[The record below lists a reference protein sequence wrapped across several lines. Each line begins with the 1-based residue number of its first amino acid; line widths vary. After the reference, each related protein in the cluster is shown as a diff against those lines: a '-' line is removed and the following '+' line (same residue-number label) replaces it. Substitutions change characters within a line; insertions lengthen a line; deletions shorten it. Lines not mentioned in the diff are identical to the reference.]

1 MPAGLSNIVA
11 IAAGGFHSL
20 ALRSDGTVVSWG
32 LYDQSTVPLDLTDV
46 FDEIVPHLTIAQGDD
61 SLLDAIEAELAEEL
75 PLETRVERVWLVEN
89 TPTGWSRHTGFALE
103 RRKSV

>member
-1 MPAGLSNIVA
+1 MTEALGRAFPDFPPY
-11 IAAGGFHSL
+11 GGE
-20 ALRSDGTVVSWG
+20 
-32 LYDQSTVPLDLTDV
+32 